1 MELEVH
7 MLVPYLLASV
17 YFIFQDWFQN
27 IALKWYGI
35 AIIAIVTICWI
46 FSIRVHLNII
56 QIGAELIQIILAYLL
71 LTRKF
76 SKLTTFGLIMIIG
89 IVTTVAIFLLIRG
102 KIIKDNN
109 KLRKVILSLFFRLK
123 NYDIIST

>member
-46 FSIRVHLNII
+46 LVSESI
-56 QIGAELIQIILAYLL
+56 LI
-71 LTRKF
+71 
-76 SKLTTFGLIMIIG
+76 
-89 IVTTVAIFLLIRG
+89 
-102 KIIKDNN
+102 
-109 KLRKVILSLFFRLK
+109 
-123 NYDIIST
+123 

>member
-35 AIIAIVTICWI
+35 AIVAIVTICWI

-56 QIGAELIQIILAYLL
+56 QIGAELIQIILAYFL

-89 IVTTVAIFLLIRG
+89 VVTPVAIFC
-102 KIIKDNN
+102 
-109 KLRKVILSLFFRLK
+109 
-123 NYDIIST
+123 

>member
-7 MLVPYLLASV
+7 MLVPYLLATV
-17 YFIFQDWFQN
+17 YFVFQDWFQN
-27 IALKWYGI
+27 LVLKWYGI
-35 AIIAIVTICWI
+35 AIVVIIIICWI
-46 FSIRVHLNII
+46 FSIRVHLNLI

-89 IVTTVAIFLLIRG
+89 IVTAVAIFC
-102 KIIKDNN
+102 
-109 KLRKVILSLFFRLK
+109 
-123 NYDIIST
+123 